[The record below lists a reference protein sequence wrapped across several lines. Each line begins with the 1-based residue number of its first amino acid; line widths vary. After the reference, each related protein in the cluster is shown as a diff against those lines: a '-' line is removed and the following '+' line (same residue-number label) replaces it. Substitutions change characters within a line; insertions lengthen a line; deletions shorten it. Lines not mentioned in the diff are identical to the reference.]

1 MGYVFQGLA
10 LNIVQALLLLAF
22 APLIA
27 GIINKV
33 KAFLQKRQG
42 ASVLQEYFDL
52 AKWWKKP
59 TILTPYTSIIF
70 VVAPAVY
77 FITSF
82 LAASMVPGFLAGQ
95 ISISDAFIFV
105 YILALGRFVAACMLP
120 NFFGGRAGF
129 GDVFVFVYI
138 MALGRFFMAVSSM
151 DAATAFGG
159 MGGSRE
165 VYVSVLVEPA
175 VMLAILINSLRY
187 HSTTLSGMVIDYDG
201 AYFTV
206 SAALA
211 CVAFFLVILAENS
224 RLPVDNPDTHLE
236 LTMIHEGMTLEYSGP
251 LLTLIHLGSMLK
263 VMVFLTLFGAL
274 YLPLAV
280 PLAVKILFGAVL
292 IGLVEILNNKMRL
305 FKVRVY
311 MGAAIVLLL
320 LAIIAE

>member
-105 YILALGRFVAACMLP
+105 YILALGRF
-120 NFFGGRAGF
+120 
-129 GDVFVFVYI
+129 
-138 MALGRFFMAVSSM
+138 FMCLSSM

-236 LTMIHEGMTLEYSGP
+236 LTMIHEGMTFEYSGP

>member
-105 YILALGRFVAACMLP
+105 YILALGRF
-120 NFFGGRAGF
+120 
-129 GDVFVFVYI
+129 
-138 MALGRFFMAVSSM
+138 FMCLSSM

-280 PLAVKILFGAVL
+280 PLAVKILFGALL

>member
-82 LAASMVPGFLAGQ
+82 LAASMVPGFLSGQ

-105 YILALGRFVAACMLP
+105 YILALGRF
-120 NFFGGRAGF
+120 
-129 GDVFVFVYI
+129 
-138 MALGRFFMAVSSM
+138 FMCLSSM

-165 VYVSVLVEPA
+165 VYVSVLVESA

>member
-105 YILALGRFVAACMLP
+105 YILALGRF
-120 NFFGGRAGF
+120 
-129 GDVFVFVYI
+129 
-138 MALGRFFMAVSSM
+138 FMCLSSM

-206 SAALA
+206 SVALA

>member
-1 MGYVFQGLA
+1 MGYILEGLG
-10 LNIVQALLLLAF
+10 LNIVQALVLLAF

-52 AKWWKKP
+52 RKWWKKP
-59 TILTPYTSIIF
+59 TILTPHTSVIF
-70 VVAPAVY
+70 ILAPVAY
-77 FITSF
+77 FVTSF

-95 ISISDAFIFV
+95 VSISDAFVFV
-105 YILALGRFVAACMLP
+105 YILALGRF
-120 NFFGGRAGF
+120 
-129 GDVFVFVYI
+129 
-138 MALGRFFMAVSSM
+138 FMTLSSM
-151 DAATAFGG
+151 DAATSFGG

-165 VYVSVLVEPA
+165 IYISVLVEPA

-187 HSTTLSGMVIDYDG
+187 HSTTLSSMVIDYDG

-251 LLTLIHLGSMLK
+251 LLTLIHLCSMLK
-263 VMVFLTLFGAL
+263 IMVFLTLFGAL

-292 IGLVEILNNKMRL
+292 IGVVEILNNKMRL

-311 MGAAIVLLL
+311 LGAAIVLLL

>member
-27 GIINKV
+27 GVINKV

-82 LAASMVPGFLAGQ
+82 LAASMLPGFLAGQ

-105 YILALGRFVAACMLP
+105 YILALGRF
-120 NFFGGRAGF
+120 
-129 GDVFVFVYI
+129 
-138 MALGRFFMAVSSM
+138 FMCLSSM

-236 LTMIHEGMTLEYSGP
+236 LTMIHEGITLEYSGP